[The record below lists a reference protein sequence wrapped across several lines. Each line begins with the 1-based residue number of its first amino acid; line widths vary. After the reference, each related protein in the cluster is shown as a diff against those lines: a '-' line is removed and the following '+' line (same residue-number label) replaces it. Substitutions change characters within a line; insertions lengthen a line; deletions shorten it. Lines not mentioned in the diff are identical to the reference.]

1 MRRIICAL
9 SLTSGLIAAAPA
21 MAQSQM
27 AQGQTAPT
35 SVAQAATATPA
46 DPAAFT
52 DDHVLTERDLGAI
65 AGREDR
71 GTQIAAADQRNT
83 VANNS
88 VTGNSVTGSVTID
101 GQAFSN
107 LSGLAVISANSGNN
121 VAINSA
127 MNVVINLGPQ

>member
-1 MRRIICAL
+1 MRSIICVL
-9 SLTSGLIAAAPA
+9 SLTGGLATAIPALAQEVLAQEQATSADAGAPA
-21 MAQSQM
+21 F
-27 AQGQTAPT
+27 
-35 SVAQAATATPA
+35 A
-46 DPAAFT
+46 DGA
-52 DDHVLTERDLGAI
+52 VLADTDLGAV

-83 VANNS
+83 VSNNS

>member
-1 MRRIICAL
+1 MRRTIHAL
-9 SLTSGLIAAAPA
+9 SLIGGLAVAAPA
-21 MAQSQM
+21 MAQEQTS
-27 AQGQTAPT
+27 AAPAAPTAP
-35 SVAQAATATPA
+35 AANAFA
-46 DPAAFT
+46 GDAALAET
-52 DDHVLTERDLGAI
+52 DLGAI

-83 VANNS
+83 VSNNS

-107 LSGLAVISANSGNN
+107 LSGLAVINANSGNN

>member
-1 MRRIICAL
+1 MRGSISVFLLAGGIATLPVSPAL
-9 SLTSGLIAAAPA
+9 AQERDAAPFAAA
-21 MAQSQM
+21 
-27 AQGQTAPT
+27 
-35 SVAQAATATPA
+35 AALAET
-46 DPAAFT
+46 
-52 DDHVLTERDLGAI
+52 DLGDI

-71 GTQIAAADQRNT
+71 GTQVAAADQRNT
-83 VANNS
+83 VSNNS

-127 MNVVINLGPQ
+127 MNVVINLAPL

>member
-9 SLTSGLIAAAPA
+9 SLIAGLATAAPALAQDHVTPADTATAAAPI
-21 MAQSQM
+21 
-27 AQGQTAPT
+27 G
-35 SVAQAATATPA
+35 A
-46 DPAAFT
+46 DAAFGNGA
-52 DDHVLTERDLGAI
+52 VLADTDLGTVT
-65 AGREDR
+65 GREDR

-83 VANNS
+83 VSNNS

>member
-1 MRRIICAL
+1 MRRTIHAL
-9 SLTSGLIAAAPA
+9 SLIGGLAVAAPA
-21 MAQSQM
+21 MAQE
-27 AQGQTAPT
+27 QT
-35 SVAQAATATPA
+35 SAA
-46 DPAAFT
+46 PAAPATNAFSGDAALAET
-52 DDHVLTERDLGAI
+52 DLGAI

-83 VANNS
+83 VSNNA

-107 LSGLAVISANSGNN
+107 LSGLAVINANSGNN

>member
-9 SLTSGLIAAAPA
+9 SLVGGLAVATPGLAQGRSAAADQQSPA
-21 MAQSQM
+21 F
-27 AQGQTAPT
+27 
-35 SVAQAATATPA
+35 A
-46 DPAAFT
+46 DGA
-52 DDHVLTERDLGAI
+52 VLGDADLGTV

-83 VANNS
+83 VSNNS

-101 GQAFSN
+101 GHAFSN

>member
-1 MRRIICAL
+1 MRRTIHAL
-9 SLTSGLIAAAPA
+9 SLIGGLAVAAPA
-21 MAQSQM
+21 MAQE
-27 AQGQTAPT
+27 QTSAAPAAPT
-35 SVAQAATATPA
+35 TNAFSGDAALAET
-46 DPAAFT
+46 
-52 DDHVLTERDLGAI
+52 DLGAI

-83 VANNS
+83 VSNNA

-107 LSGLAVISANSGNN
+107 LSGLAVINANSGNN

>member
-9 SLTSGLIAAAPA
+9 SLIGGLATTAPA
-21 MAQSQM
+21 LAQDH
-27 AQGQTAPT
+27 
-35 SVAQAATATPA
+35 ATPA
-46 DPAAFT
+46 DTATATTGPDAAFGNSAALADT
-52 DDHVLTERDLGAI
+52 DLGTVT
-65 AGREDR
+65 GREDR

-83 VANNS
+83 VSNNS